1 MIWLGA
7 ALISEFHWVIYIFGG
22 FLILSGIKMALQQET
37 HIEPEKNPLVRLFRK
52 FMPVSSEY
60 DGPKF
65 FTVKNGVKMA
75 TPLFLT
81 LIIVEFTDL
90 IFAVDSIPAIFAVTK
105 EPFIVYTSNVFAILG
120 LRSLYFL
127 LADAIHKFTYLKL
140 GLSVILVFVG
150 AKLLLTETAFS
161 ISTGLSLGA
170 VAGILALSIIASWWK
185 NRRIEAVKN

>member
-1 MIWLGA
+1 MIAVKIWLGE
-7 ALISEFHWVIYIFGG
+7 ALISELHWFIYIFGG
-22 FLILSGIKMALQQET
+22 FLILSGITLALQQET

-52 FMPVSSEY
+52 FMPISSEY

-65 FTVKNGVKMA
+65 LTVKNGVKMA

-105 EPFIVYTSNVFAILG
+105 EPLLFYTSNVFAILG

-127 LADAIHKFTYLKL
+127 LADAIHTFTYLKL
-140 GLSVILVFVG
+140 GLSVILVFVR
-150 AKLLLTETAFS
+150 AKLLLTETAF
-161 ISTGLSLGA
+161 
-170 VAGILALSIIASWWK
+170 II
-185 NRRIEAVKN
+185 